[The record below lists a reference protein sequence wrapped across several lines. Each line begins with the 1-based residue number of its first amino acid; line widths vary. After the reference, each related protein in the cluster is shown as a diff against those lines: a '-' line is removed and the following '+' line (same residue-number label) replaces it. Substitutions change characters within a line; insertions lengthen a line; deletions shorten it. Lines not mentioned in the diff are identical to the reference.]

1 MDNPIGRFR
10 MPGLCGWL
18 HTLLRTM
25 FQKISCPYRSV
36 HDVLQVANIICC
48 YLVPH
53 DTSWLATLVP
63 KNPFAFSKPYVET
76 APTRCRRT
84 ALRLR
89 PKVVLQR
96 QRGRAVPEASRRG
109 GAKNIRDLAWITW
122 MFGCL
127 DSDWWRKNWYWYSDK
142 KISML
147 IFLCTFGGFSW
158 FPKKWI
164 KNAMKN
170 SSITHPCFDIWWLR
184 IGLEMLGRLESNG
197 MFPRAENGENID
209 V

>member
-1 MDNPIGRFR
+1 MGFLQFLREDGNMYSQVAQKTTCCNLKMDNPIGRFR

-109 GAKNIRDLAWITW
+109 GAKNHGDLAWITW
-122 MFGCL
+122 MLGCL
-127 DSDWWRKNWYWYSDK
+127 YSDWWR
-142 KISML
+142 
-147 IFLCTFGGFSW
+147 T
-158 FPKKWI
+158 
-164 KNAMKN
+164 
-170 SSITHPCFDIWWLR
+170 TDIDTVTR
-184 IGLEMLGRLESNG
+184 RYPG
-197 MFPRAENGENID
+197 
-209 V
+209 